1 MTQTIKT
8 TNQLVGQRGAVRVS
22 ARSPQLCHWVEW
34 LRHQAELITDRRTTS
49 QTPKRRPCGRG
60 FDPCKVDAFAIVQ
73 HWSELLTS
81 NPPATHELPSSCFT
95 VTYKLPLSGS
105 SSARSMIKTS
115 TRETQVKLTVS
126 VPPSLHVLLRSWAL
140 CEGRELTS
148 VVLQCVELSVR
159 QLKSNG
165 SIPSAA
171 IRAYE
176 GACDERLAV
185 GGL

>member
-1 MTQTIKT
+1 MFQTWCLPGVALAG
-8 TNQLVGQRGAVRVS
+8 NRN
-22 ARSPQLCHWVEW
+22 
-34 LRHQAELITDRRTTS
+34 AEEQPR
-49 QTPKRRPCGRG
+49 
-60 FDPCKVDAFAIVQ
+60 
-73 HWSELLTS
+73 S
-81 NPPATHELPSSCFT
+81 NPEDSGEIPSGCYAVTQELPWER
-95 VTYKLPLSGS
+95 SGS
-105 SSARSMIKTS
+105 RRVMIKTS

-126 VPPSLHVLLRSWAL
+126 VPPSLHVLLRGWAL

-176 GACDERLAV
+176 AACDERLAV

>member
-1 MTQTIKT
+1 
-8 TNQLVGQRGAVRVS
+8 
-22 ARSPQLCHWVEW
+22 
-34 LRHQAELITDRRTTS
+34 
-49 QTPKRRPCGRG
+49 
-60 FDPCKVDAFAIVQ
+60 
-73 HWSELLTS
+73 
-81 NPPATHELPSSCFT
+81 
-95 VTYKLPLSGS
+95 
-105 SSARSMIKTS
+105 MIKNS

-126 VPPSLHVLLRSWAL
+126 VPPSLNVLLRSWAL

-165 SIPSAA
+165 SIPNAA

-185 GGL
+185 GGF

>member
-1 MTQTIKT
+1 MQVTEMP
-8 TNQLVGQRGAVRVS
+8 R
-22 ARSPQLCHWVEW
+22 
-34 LRHQAELITDRRTTS
+34 
-49 QTPKRRPCGRG
+49 
-60 FDPCKVDAFAIVQ
+60 
-73 HWSELLTS
+73 S
-81 NPPATHELPSSCFT
+81 NPEYALKISSSCLAVTLELPW
-95 VTYKLPLSGS
+95 G
-105 SSARSMIKTS
+105 RSRSRRVMMKTS

-126 VPPSLHVLLRSWAL
+126 VPPSLHVLLRGWAL

-176 GACDERLAV
+176 AACDERLAV

>member
-1 MTQTIKT
+1 MSLHSEKDGEQSIRAFGETPRSNCVDT
-8 TNQLVGQRGAVRVS
+8 TKALHGNPEVAAECLGSYSRV
-22 ARSPQLCHWVEW
+22 AR
-34 LRHQAELITDRRTTS
+34 
-49 QTPKRRPCGRG
+49 
-60 FDPCKVDAFAIVQ
+60 DALA
-73 HWSELLTS
+73 
-81 NPPATHELPSSCFT
+81 
-95 VTYKLPLSGS
+95 
-105 SSARSMIKTS
+105 MIKAA
-115 TRETQVKLTVS
+115 TRENQVKLTVS

-148 VVLQCVELSVR
+148 VVLQCVELSIR

-176 GACDERLAV
+176 GACDERLAI

>member
-1 MTQTIKT
+1 MASQRRCGSGRQSTCG
-8 TNQLVGQRGAVRVS
+8 VGLAPYYRA
-22 ARSPQLCHWVEW
+22 
-34 LRHQAELITDRRTTS
+34 
-49 QTPKRRPCGRG
+49 
-60 FDPCKVDAFAIVQ
+60 
-73 HWSELLTS
+73 
-81 NPPATHELPSSCFT
+81 
-95 VTYKLPLSGS
+95 LPLQLTEGEQESQLLWGCSGS
-105 SSARSMIKTS
+105 RRVMIKTS

-126 VPPSLHVLLRSWAL
+126 VPPSLHVLLRGWAL

-176 GACDERLAV
+176 AACDERLAV

>member
-1 MTQTIKT
+1 MS
-8 TNQLVGQRGAVRVS
+8 NYRV
-22 ARSPQLCHWVEW
+22 ALQ
-34 LRHQAELITDRRTTS
+34 
-49 QTPKRRPCGRG
+49 
-60 FDPCKVDAFAIVQ
+60 
-73 HWSELLTS
+73 
-81 NPPATHELPSSCFT
+81 LPSSYLE
-95 VTYKLPLSGS
+95 VALQALV
-105 SSARSMIKTS
+105 MIKS
-115 TRETQVKLTVS
+115 ATRENQVKLTVS

-176 GACDERLAV
+176 KVCDERLAI
-185 GGL
+185 GGI

>member
-1 MTQTIKT
+1 MKQGHEQHPGGHT
-8 TNQLVGQRGAVRVS
+8 TGPTNAEKQ
-22 ARSPQLCHWVEW
+22 PQ
-34 LRHQAELITDRRTTS
+34 
-49 QTPKRRPCGRG
+49 
-60 FDPCKVDAFAIVQ
+60 
-73 HWSELLTS
+73 S
-81 NPPATHELPSSCFT
+81 NPKDTHQILKSCSAVTLELP
-95 VTYKLPLSGS
+95 LERSGS
-105 SSARSMIKTS
+105 RRAMIKTS

-126 VPPSLHVLLRSWAL
+126 VPPSLHVLLRGWAL

-176 GACDERLAV
+176 AACDERLAV

>member
-1 MTQTIKT
+1 
-8 TNQLVGQRGAVRVS
+8 
-22 ARSPQLCHWVEW
+22 
-34 LRHQAELITDRRTTS
+34 
-49 QTPKRRPCGRG
+49 
-60 FDPCKVDAFAIVQ
+60 
-73 HWSELLTS
+73 
-81 NPPATHELPSSCFT
+81 
-95 VTYKLPLSGS
+95 
-105 SSARSMIKTS
+105 MIKTS

-126 VPPSLHVLLRSWAL
+126 VPPSLHVLLRGWAL
-140 CEGRELTS
+140 CEGRETS

-176 GACDERLAV
+176 AACDERLVV

>member
-1 MTQTIKT
+1 MF
-8 TNQLVGQRGAVRVS
+8 
-22 ARSPQLCHWVEW
+22 
-34 LRHQAELITDRRTTS
+34 QAWYLPVVAHAGNRNTAEQPR
-49 QTPKRRPCGRG
+49 
-60 FDPCKVDAFAIVQ
+60 
-73 HWSELLTS
+73 S
-81 NPPATHELPSSCFT
+81 NPKYALKILESCSPVTHELPWGR
-95 VTYKLPLSGS
+95 SGS
-105 SSARSMIKTS
+105 RRVMIKTS

-126 VPPSLHVLLRSWAL
+126 VPPSLHVLLRGWAL

-176 GACDERLAV
+176 AACDERLTV

>member
-1 MTQTIKT
+1 
-8 TNQLVGQRGAVRVS
+8 
-22 ARSPQLCHWVEW
+22 
-34 LRHQAELITDRRTTS
+34 
-49 QTPKRRPCGRG
+49 
-60 FDPCKVDAFAIVQ
+60 
-73 HWSELLTS
+73 
-81 NPPATHELPSSCFT
+81 
-95 VTYKLPLSGS
+95 
-105 SSARSMIKTS
+105 MIKTS

-126 VPPSLHVLLRSWAL
+126 VPPSLHVLLRGWAL

-171 IRAYE
+171 IRAYDA
-176 GACDERLAV
+176 ACDERLAV

>member
-1 MTQTIKT
+1 MLQAWRLPGVAHSGNRDAIE
-8 TNQLVGQRGAVRVS
+8 QLQRHLEDTHRIPVSCPAV
-22 ARSPQLCHWVEW
+22 
-34 LRHQAELITDRRTTS
+34 
-49 QTPKRRPCGRG
+49 
-60 FDPCKVDAFAIVQ
+60 
-73 HWSELLTS
+73 
-81 NPPATHELPSSCFT
+81 THELPCGC
-95 VTYKLPLSGS
+95 SGS
-105 SSARSMIKTS
+105 KRAMIKTS

-126 VPPSLHVLLRSWAL
+126 VPPSLHVLLRGWAL

-176 GACDERLAV
+176 AACDERLAV

>member
-1 MTQTIKT
+1 MGTELRT
-8 TNQLVGQRGAVRVS
+8 
-22 ARSPQLCHWVEW
+22 
-34 LRHQAELITDRRTTS
+34 LRHNNCSQMFQACRLPGVAHAGNRNAAD
-49 QTPKRRPCGRG
+49 QPC
-60 FDPCKVDAFAIVQ
+60 
-73 HWSELLTS
+73 S
-81 NPPATHELPSSCFT
+81 NPEDSSKPLRSCLA
-95 VTYKLPLSGS
+95 VTPEIPLGRS
-105 SSARSMIKTS
+105 SSRRVMIKTS

-126 VPPSLHVLLRSWAL
+126 VPPSLHVLLRGWAL

-176 GACDERLAV
+176 AACDERLAV

>member
-1 MTQTIKT
+1 MSLHSEKDGEQSIRAFGETPRSNCVDT
-8 TNQLVGQRGAVRVS
+8 TKALHGNPEVAAEYLRSYSWV
-22 ARSPQLCHWVEW
+22 AR
-34 LRHQAELITDRRTTS
+34 
-49 QTPKRRPCGRG
+49 
-60 FDPCKVDAFAIVQ
+60 DALA
-73 HWSELLTS
+73 
-81 NPPATHELPSSCFT
+81 
-95 VTYKLPLSGS
+95 
-105 SSARSMIKTS
+105 MIKAA
-115 TRETQVKLTVS
+115 TRENQVKLTVS

-148 VVLQCVELSVR
+148 VVLQCVELSIR

-176 GACDERLAV
+176 GACDERLAI

>member
-1 MTQTIKT
+1 MKQEH
-8 TNQLVGQRGAVRVS
+8 AVLPL
-22 ARSPQLCHWVEW
+22 RS
-34 LRHQAELITDRRTTS
+34 RNTS
-49 QTPKRRPCGRG
+49 PK
-60 FDPCKVDAFAIVQ
+60 
-73 HWSELLTS
+73 HS
-81 NPPATHELPSSCFT
+81 PATQQPPKYTLEIPSSCFG
-95 VTYKLPLSGS
+95 VTSGVPWGCSGS
-105 SSARSMIKTS
+105 RRVMIKTS

-185 GGL
+185 GGF